1 MEKIW
6 QIVNLKRMMRRWRA
20 LILRSSDTSSHPT
33 RLGYAVVYVG
43 SDRWRCEIPA
53 RYLNLPVIAGLLE
66 KAEEEFGGAQPSGG
80 LLLPCEP
87 LFFRWV
93 LQLLGRDESQF
104 RGLGLEAFSRLYAY
118 LASAGDYSTSMATKR
133 HSQSLP
139 TLQAAM
145 V

>member
-20 LILRSSDTSSHPT
+20 LIRRSSDASSHPT
-33 RLGYAVVYVG
+33 RQGYAAVYVG
-43 SDRWRCEIPA
+43 SDRRRFEIPA

-80 LLLPCEP
+80 LSLPCEP

-93 LQLLGRDESQF
+93 LQLLGRDESPF
-104 RGLGLEAFSRLYAY
+104 RELGLEAFSSLYAH
-118 LASAGDYSTSMATKR
+118 LASTGECSTSMAAMR
-133 HSQSLP
+133 RLQSFP
-139 TLQAAM
+139 VLQTAR